1 MNQKIEDLPTL
12 KINTGDIEI
21 EILDNYPKV
30 IFSTQKYLPYLK
42 VKVLKTGLEK
52 KLYVSAMSLGSQ
64 LNKIYEDKGSL
75 LNLKLNLKKENDTQF
90 AKYIVE
96 ILNEK

>member
-12 KINTGDIEI
+12 KISTGDIEI

-30 IFSTQKYLPYLK
+30 IFSAQKYLPYLK
-42 VKVLKTGLEK
+42 VKILNTGLEK
-52 KLYVSAMSLGSQ
+52 KLYVSAMSLSYQ
-64 LNKIYEDKGSL
+64 INKIYEDRGTLMNIK
-75 LNLKLNLKKENDTQF
+75 LKLKKENDTQF

-96 ILNEK
+96 MLNED

>member
-1 MNQKIEDLPTL
+1 M
-12 KINTGDIEI
+12 
-21 EILDNYPKV
+21 
-30 IFSTQKYLPYLK
+30 PYLK
-42 VKVLKTGLEK
+42 VKVLTTGLEK